1 MNQEKSRTPR
11 SAFRHAASALR
22 AVLTLLLVLLATA
35 SSTIAAQAVTKE
47 ITYLNYVGGA
57 SVFEEAKATA
67 TQITSESDN
76 LSGWY
81 YVEGDVTID
90 RNLYLSGDTHLI
102 LCDGA
107 TLEITREHRI
117 NISDKNLTIY
127 AQSSLSG
134 GSLKMNGERCF
145 IDGSGNVTINGGYI
159 IGAIECYIRCGKFTV
174 NEGNVT
180 VYALSS
186 YESLSAINA
195 SAGVAI
201 NGGKVFVYYIGNYGY
216 DIESSDVTINGGELY
231 CQGRGIK
238 ASGSI
243 KLGWSNYYDCIQSTS
258 YEGTISTISGKGFEI
273 DGGGTLDG
281 GVSVDGNSIAGQELT
296 PKTDAPIYNVF
307 LAKGL
312 DNYDYVYSSIG
323 GAPSGM
329 RVPIDVTP
337 PAGKTLA
344 SLSCSDGTN
353 DIPITRQANDYVF
366 YMPAADVTIS
376 ATFAPCAQIGD
387 TQYATL
393 ADALAAVTNNGTI
406 TIIGG
411 FGESTLTST
420 VPDGKSVTIDLN
432 GKTVSVDKI
441 VTSADLTLKNGT
453 LVCNTLSN
461 TNTNGEN
468 TLTID
473 KATVTVNTNLAWNAN
488 NIILQNAAKVTV
500 KTAMTLGGSTDDGN
514 NGADFTIT
522 DGSSTFTLVKCTVNG
537 SNPDRVAAKMSPY
550 VQPGHES
557 EFVVDGTTK
566 NSMTLKIWGVS
577 LASGLGE
584 KAKVEFYDGGE
595 TAPDATT
602 FDPSAYK
609 PFGEEGANEI
619 KVYDNSA
626 GADRYII
633 VHVVPTGFEYW
644 TDASLLSM
652 QETGASVTGT
662 ASALTLLKRDTYDS
676 DSKTYTRYD
685 GAGWY
690 CYKLPGEHT
699 VAAGYSNSTLGGDVV
714 KTFNLDPANS
724 AEGTFTQNG
733 NEVILTNGEG
743 WQASLTYDQISWT
756 FDGQSHHPATTTIT
770 VTKGDKTLKLT
781 SATDIAQQIVDGEE
795 YNPAAIATHFIKV
808 GAKPYSWFKQSQYNI
823 ATFSITVP
831 FPGKGTE
838 TEPWLVQGAKN
849 LVLLAQCVNTGCYSF
864 DKEYVKLD
872 NGEGYSY
879 DMSAEAGFE
888 PIGLIDDEHF
898 TPFCGIFDGNGVTI
912 SGINYTYS
920 SNPSVVGDAGRY
932 CIGLFG
938 QLGNSA
944 DDPEKRKEGAV
955 KNLTLSNCTFASTS
969 NQVCYVGGVVGYI
982 DNGSLTDVSV
992 SGCNI
997 SATKDGSRV
1006 GAIASGVNT
1015 ATLTRNYYKYDTK
1028 VTLGKAVATDYAKRG
1043 IGTATGGDDV
1053 ATNDG
1058 AMLWVKKASLGDITK
1073 PTGSGGTVAFA
1084 ENTPGVNC
1092 YAVDGDDIL
1101 YAVGKSVSLS
1111 VSPGTSTD
1119 GIRTFGD
1126 ELAALTMNDGTS
1138 NTDIKDAR
1146 AFTMPKTDVT
1156 ISGTLSLSDWFTIQT
1171 NGNRWMSFY
1180 QEWGNYAVSGVSSG
1194 ASGTR
1199 RGGLL
1204 IELLTIGSI
1213 DFDAGVATLADLGG
1227 SSFKGVPM
1235 FFHCEDGLPEQL
1247 RFDPVEGKTAPE
1259 HDGQFKGGVSD
1270 LSAFAGQSVFVLF
1283 GSELAR
1289 VDLSGSTAFDPNKA
1303 FVAASTKSATRLT
1316 LVRDGATAIDL
1327 VTTSDEGEGK
1337 WFDLQGRQL
1346 DGKPSKKGLYIRN
1359 GKKMII
1365 K

>member
-1 MNQEKSRTPR
+1 MNQEKSRASVR
-11 SAFRHAASALR
+11 SIMHF
-22 AVLTLLLVLLATA
+22 LLLLFVIGAHAQNITPGYYRVTNVGLSSYGGIIKTKTVKEECYAYAANGSYQIVSGSGAKQNIQSIQLWAGLDNAIVSPQTVMYISKVGDNGQFEA
-35 SSTIAAQAVTKE
+35 QGKTLHEMIGIDEKMIINLVSGTTDTYTLTTLVNGISASFWVDKNKTGTYNMFGETDSYTNYQTTFTSQDYDLYRQWKLVPISSSTS
-47 ITYLNYVGGA
+47 NYVAVNA
-57 SVFEEAKATA
+57 SLKVNDPKDPSKYVYYAPYYASYPFKLISPGMKVYYVSSISNTGYTLTE
-67 TQITSESDN
+67 ITSEVIPAETPVIIQCPSSDPA
-76 LSGWY
+76 
-81 YVEGDVTID
+81 D
-90 RNLYLSGDTHLI
+90 
-102 LCDGA
+102 C
-107 TLEITREHRI
+107 
-117 NISDKNLTIY
+117 K
-127 AQSSLSG
+127 
-134 GSLKMNGERCF
+134 
-145 IDGSGNVTINGGYI
+145 
-159 IGAIECYIRCGKFTV
+159 IEP
-174 NEGNVT
+174 
-180 VYALSS
+180 L
-186 YESLSAINA
+186 L
-195 SAGVAI
+195 
-201 NGGKVFVYYIGNYGY
+201 GNYGSISDNKLKGVY
-216 DIESSDVTINGGELY
+216 FCNLSMSPQTDPECRTEFKAES
-231 CQGRGIK
+231 
-238 ASGSI
+238 
-243 KLGWSNYYDCIQSTS
+243 
-258 YEGTISTISGKGFEI
+258 
-273 DGGGTLDG
+273 
-281 GVSVDGNSIAGQELT
+281 
-296 PKTDAPIYNVF
+296 
-307 LAKGL
+307 
-312 DNYDYVYSSIG
+312 
-323 GAPSGM
+323 M
-329 RVPIDVTP
+329 RVWAVKDGQLVLTNNPD
-337 PAGKTLA
+337 KTRAVPLA
-344 SLSCSDGTN
+344 LSGYSG
-353 DIPITRQANDYVF
+353 IWLRANESYLPEV
-366 YMPAADVTIS
+366 PSTAAADLLPEV
-376 ATFAPCAQIGD
+376 
-387 TQYATL
+387 
-393 ADALAAVTNNGTI
+393 
-406 TIIGG
+406 
-411 FGESTLTST
+411 
-420 VPDGKSVTIDLN
+420 
-432 GKTVSVDKI
+432 
-441 VTSADLTLKNGT
+441 
-453 LVCNTLSN
+453 
-461 TNTNGEN
+461 
-468 TLTID
+468 
-473 KATVTVNTNLAWNAN
+473 
-488 NIILQNAAKVTV
+488 
-500 KTAMTLGGSTDDGN
+500 
-514 NGADFTIT
+514 
-522 DGSSTFTLVKCTVNG
+522 
-537 SNPDRVAAKMSPY
+537 
-550 VQPGHES
+550 
-557 EFVVDGTTK
+557 
-566 NSMTLKIWGVS
+566 GVS

-626 GADRYII
+626 GAGRYII

-644 TDASLLSM
+644 TDASLLSV

-676 DSKTYTRYD
+676 DGKTYTRYD

-690 CYKLPGEHT
+690 CYKLPGDHT
-699 VAAGYSNSTLGGDVV
+699 VAAGYSSSTLGGDAV

-724 AEGTFTQNG
+724 TEGTFTQNG

-795 YNPAAIATHFIKV
+795 YNPAAIATHYIKI

-838 TEPWLVQGAKN
+838 AEPWLVQGAKN

-879 DMSAEAGFE
+879 DMSAVTGFE
-888 PIGLIDDEHF
+888 PIGLIDDEHN
-898 TPFCGIFDGNGVTI
+898 TPFCGTFDGNGVTI
-912 SGINYTYS
+912 SGINYTF
-920 SNPSVVGDAGRY
+920 NPDPTVAGDAERY

-938 QLGNSA
+938 QLGHSA
-944 DDPEKRKEGAV
+944 ADPADRKEGTV
-955 KNLTLSNCTFASTS
+955 KNLTLSNCTFASES
-969 NQVCYVGGVVGYI
+969 EKACYVGGVVGYI
-982 DNGSLTDVSV
+982 DNGSLTDGTVI
-992 SGCNI
+992 GCNI

-1073 PTGSGGTVAFA
+1073 PTGSGGAVAFA

-1156 ISGTLSLSDWFTIQT
+1156 ISGTLSQSKWFNIKT
-1171 NGNRWMSFY
+1171 NGNRWMSFC

-1247 RFDPVEGKTAPE
+1247 RFDPVEGKTAPQY
-1259 HDGQFKGGVSD
+1259 DSQFIGGVSD
-1270 LSAFAGQSVFVLF
+1270 LSAFADQAVFVLF
-1283 GSELAR
+1283 GSELVKA
-1289 VDLSGSTAFDPNKA
+1289 DLSGSTAFDPNKA

-1346 DGKPSKKGLYIRN
+1346 DGKPSKKGLYIRD

>member
-11 SAFRHAASALR
+11 SAFRLAASALR
-22 AVLTLLLVLLATA
+22 SVLTLLLVLFTTA
-35 SSTIAAQAVTKE
+35 SSWAEDYYVAEYAAATHTLTFKKSTTAPNNTTSWDASNTGDYE
-47 ITYLNYVGGA
+47 PGWHGLGTNITTV
-57 SVFEEAKATA
+57 VFEESFKAARPTSCSIWFFYFSNLTTVTDMEKYLNTSSVTNMAGMFSGCSSLTSLDVSNWA
-67 TQITSESDN
+67 TGSVTLMADMFAGCSSLTSLDVSKWDTSSVESMDGMFSGCSSLTSLDVSNWVTGSVTGMGSMFSGCSSLTSLDVSNFDTDKVNIISDMFNGCSSLTSLDMSGWSGGELDSPNALLGLFYGCSSLTSLSIGGTFYFFSGITSSILFDGCTALANGTLIVKGTEVPKIIEDIF
-76 LSGWY
+76 SG
-81 YVEGDVTID
+81 VFTNGILVTG
-90 RNLYLSGDTHLI
+90 LTKEQLG
-102 LCDGA
+102 
-107 TLEITREHRI
+107 ITETTPPHTW
-117 NISDKNLTIY
+117 K
-127 AQSSLSG
+127 G
-134 GSLKMNGERCF
+134 
-145 IDGSGNVTINGGYI
+145 
-159 IGAIECYIRCGKFTV
+159 GKFTPA
-174 NEGNVT
+174 VT
-180 VYALSS
+180 VIGA
-186 YESLSAINA
+186 
-195 SAGVAI
+195 
-201 NGGKVFVYYIGNYGY
+201 NG
-216 DIESSDVTINGGELY
+216 
-231 CQGRGIK
+231 
-238 ASGSI
+238 
-243 KLGWSNYYDCIQSTS
+243 
-258 YEGTISTISGKGFEI
+258 
-273 DGGGTLDG
+273 
-281 GVSVDGNSIAGQELT
+281 
-296 PKTDAPIYNVF
+296 
-307 LAKGL
+307 
-312 DNYDYVYSSIG
+312 
-323 GAPSGM
+323 
-329 RVPIDVTP
+329 
-337 PAGKTLA
+337 
-344 SLSCSDGTN
+344 
-353 DIPITRQANDYVF
+353 
-366 YMPAADVTIS
+366 
-376 ATFAPCAQIGD
+376 
-387 TQYATL
+387 YATL
-393 ADALAAVTNNGTI
+393 QDALAAVSTSGTEI
-406 TIIGG
+406 TMLDDSN
-411 FGESTLTST
+411 ESTLTST
-420 VPDGKSVTIDLN
+420 VPGNMSVTIDLN
-432 GKTVSVDKI
+432 GKTVSVDKFE
-441 VTSADLTLKNGT
+441 TTADLTLKNGT

-461 TNTNGEN
+461 TNTDGEN

-500 KTAMTLGGSTDDGN
+500 NTAMWLAGSANDGN
-514 NGADFTIT
+514 NGADFTIA
-522 DGSSTFTLVKCTVNG
+522 DGASTFTLVECTVNG

-557 EFVVDGTTK
+557 ELTVDGTTK
-566 NSMTLKIWGVS
+566 NSMTLRKNWGVL

-595 TAPDATT
+595 TEPDATT

-724 AEGTFTQNG
+724 TEGTFTQNG

-743 WQASLTYDQISWT
+743 WQASLTYDKISWT

-795 YNPAAIATHFIKV
+795 YNPAAIATHYIKI

-838 TEPWLVQGAKN
+838 AEPWLVQGAKN

-864 DKEYVKLD
+864 DREYVKLD

-938 QLGNSA
+938 QLGHSA
-944 DDPEKRKEGAV
+944 ADPADRKESAV
-955 KNLTLSNCTFASTS
+955 KNLTLCNCTFASTS

-1084 ENTPGVNC
+1084 EHTPGVNC
-1092 YAVDGDDIL
+1092 YAVDGDNIL

-1204 IELLTIGSI
+1204 IELLTIGGI
-1213 DFDAGVATLADLGG
+1213 DFSKGIATLKDLGG

-1270 LSAFAGQSVFVLF
+1270 LSAFAGQAVFVLF

-1303 FVAASTKSATRLT
+1303 FVAAAQKSATRLA

-1327 VTTSDEGEGK
+1327 VTTPDEGEGK

-1346 DGKPSKKGLYIRN
+1346 DGKPSKKGLYIRD
-1359 GKKMII
+1359 GKKVII
-1365 K
+1365 N